1 MSFFHKKDS
10 SSKSKNNTS
19 TISHDNNDAD
29 SLSSVSSSAS
39 YSLPQTQP
47 QTQMPPQVTQHSSSS
62 SLESNTA
69 TAHNPHIVKQP
80 GVAAKPKKGILKTMT
95 KVQMIFVVIQ
105 LIKSILLIKYKELL
119 FMTTKLIG
127 TKIRDFVLFYF

>member
-1 MSFFHKKDS
+1 MMSFFHKKDS

-47 QTQMPPQVTQHSSSS
+47 QTQIPPQVTQHSSSS
-62 SLESNTA
+62 SLESQPNNTA

-95 KVQMIFVVIQ
+95 KVQMTFIHSYSFDNKVHKID
-105 LIKSILLIKYKELL
+105 IK
-119 FMTTKLIG
+119 FT
-127 TKIRDFVLFYF
+127 VN